1 MAREPLSLTPTMSV
15 SIDDAIEVILGDRC
29 LSLHP
34 SARQALATTHQQ
46 LEEMRSA
53 GALLYGVTT
62 GFGPLASQAVDSDSG
77 KTLQKNLIY
86 HLSSGTGQPMEPHW
100 VLAMLFC
107 RILSLSRGHSAM
119 SEDTLDRL
127 IQCFNARLIPEVPR
141 YGTVGASGDLTPLAH
156 AMLAMM
162 GEGRFLVDGRPTP
175 GRDIL
180 SAHGIA
186 PIELGDRDGLAFV
199 NGTAAMTGLAV
210 LASHRARR
218 FQRWS
223 IALGALFA
231 ECMGARR
238 QAFNALLANLRN
250 QEGQRRVTAELS
262 HWLDGSR
269 RLTAPNE
276 PRPSLGHGRS
286 PVLQDPYTIRCIPQM
301 LGAIDD
307 ALEYHA
313 TLVGRELNGVTDNPV
328 FIHDGE
334 PQALHGGNFFGHPVA
349 LSSDHLNQALISL
362 AVLQERQIARICDD
376 SKSPFPAFLQ
386 PHQPGI
392 QSGFMGAQVAAS
404 SLVAQLRSLAT
415 PLAIQ
420 SMPTNADNQD
430 VNPMGTLAAL
440 RSHEILDRLSEITA
454 ILAAAIIQARSL
466 QDDDCHQ
473 DYAPRTRALAR
484 GLEKHF
490 DALEEDRPLS
500 DDLNQL
506 GDFLESN
513 DPDDFI

>member
-62 GFGPLASQAVDSDSG
+62 GFGPLASQDVDSDSG

-286 PVLQDPYTIRCIPQM
+286 PVLQDPYTI
-301 LGAIDD
+301 
-307 ALEYHA
+307 
-313 TLVGRELNGVTDNPV
+313 
-328 FIHDGE
+328 
-334 PQALHGGNFFGHPVA
+334 
-349 LSSDHLNQALISL
+349 
-362 AVLQERQIARICDD
+362 
-376 SKSPFPAFLQ
+376 
-386 PHQPGI
+386 
-392 QSGFMGAQVAAS
+392 
-404 SLVAQLRSLAT
+404 
-415 PLAIQ
+415 
-420 SMPTNADNQD
+420 
-430 VNPMGTLAAL
+430 
-440 RSHEILDRLSEITA
+440 
-454 ILAAAIIQARSL
+454 
-466 QDDDCHQ
+466 
-473 DYAPRTRALAR
+473 
-484 GLEKHF
+484 
-490 DALEEDRPLS
+490 
-500 DDLNQL
+500 
-506 GDFLESN
+506 
-513 DPDDFI
+513 